1 MDLYKKERLETRDI
15 AMSKGGLLDS
25 VLPTTL
31 NKVKEQDRVCCH
43 EVEKEEPAC
52 TVDERIQ
59 SPTSA
64 ADQMEVKAILSAA
77 AEEKTGDLVAISRK
91 DFPEPILV
99 SSSKKSGLV
108 QKDQGYLGED
118 PIGLSPG
125 EKGDLMHMLVNL
137 DDARADHILSRDH
150 ASQAA
155 AVLPIEDSDRE
166 LVVKTASDHVSE
178 GSGHFGNKVGDSLV
192 VDGPSSTHEASMPGS
207 NESQLLNL
215 SRIHHSP
222 ESTH

>member
-15 AMSKGGLLDS
+15 AMSKGGLLDF
-25 VLPTTL
+25 VLSTTL
-31 NKVKEQDRVCCH
+31 NKVKEQDRVGH
-43 EVEKEEPAC
+43 VVEKEEPARI
-52 TVDERIQ
+52 VDERIQ

-64 ADQMEVKAILSAA
+64 ADQMEVKAILSVAG
-77 AEEKTGDLVAISRK
+77 EEKLGDSVAISRK
-91 DFPEPILV
+91 DVPEPVLV
-99 SSSKKSGLV
+99 SSSKKLGQV
-108 QKDQGYLGED
+108 QKVPGYLGED

-125 EKGDLMHMLVNL
+125 EKGDSMHMSLNL

-155 AVLPIEDSDRE
+155 AILPIDDSGTE

-178 GSGHFGNKVGDSLV
+178 ETGHFGNIVGDSLV

-207 NESQLLNL
+207 NESHLVNL